1 MPNQHFC
8 DFQWSLEFQEIRIW
22 YWNYKGIRDLGVTGM
37 PLDDDVVLWN
47 PGDAQIANPF
57 IIPIQDGD
65 FLELQRPLGIIEM
78 LIWYWFLL
86 MF

>member
-1 MPNQHFC
+1 MPNQYFYG
-8 DFQWSLEFQEIRIW
+8 FQWSLEFQEISIL
-22 YWNYKGIRDLGVTGM
+22 YWNYKGICDLGDTGI
-37 PLDDDVVLWN
+37 PQNDVIVKGH

-57 IIPIQDGD
+57 IIPIQNED
-65 FLELQRPLGIIEM
+65 FLKPQRPLEITEM